1 MIRPRGIRNLVE
13 KITLD
18 QTKTI
23 DERIDE
29 VFNMREQL
37 EVKDDK
43 ERLRNDVD
51 YYDCMIRM
59 IEKEDTDRVEDLA
72 RLQLYALLAETFVEL
87 EDYRHIRILAQEVLE
102 MIRHEDVAWEAMAET
117 LPRII
122 DAVSETVYRH
132 AEYELLLIYLLMAF
146 KTGNLTDE
154 FKGRVRKW
162 MKLHLL
168 LEESDWLDFRLTKEL
183 ERVMADMFTQT
194 ELFKIMLDPKIGH
207 LRTDPVEYSWEW
219 EKIYYD
225 VEAELDRRL
234 ANVPRQMGF
243 CFQYWAMKR
252 ELLME
257 KYGIDWRS
265 PSQMNPRVM
274 FD

>member
-1 MIRPRGIRNLVE
+1 MVRPRGIRNLIE
-13 KITLD
+13 KITFDRL
-18 QTKTI
+18 KTI
-23 DERIDE
+23 DERIDD

-37 EVKDDK
+37 EVKDDR

-51 YYDCMIRM
+51 YYDCLIRM
-59 IEKEDTDRVEDLA
+59 IEDEDTERVEDLA
-72 RLQLYALLAETFVEL
+72 RLQLYALLAETYVEL
-87 EDYRHIRILAQEVLE
+87 EDFRPMHKLAREVLE

-122 DAVSETVYRH
+122 DAVAETVYHH
-132 AEYELLLIYLLMAF
+132 AEYELLLIYILMAF
-146 KTGNLTDE
+146 KTGNLNDE

-183 ERVMADMFTQT
+183 ERAMADMFTQT

-207 LRTDPVEYSWEW
+207 LRTDPVEYTWEW

-225 VEAELDRRL
+225 VEDELDRRL
-234 ANVPRQMGF
+234 ANVSRQMGF

-257 KYGIDWRS
+257 KYGIDWRT

>member
-13 KITLD
+13 KITFD
-18 QTKTI
+18 RSKSI
-23 DERIDE
+23 EERIDM
-29 VFNMREQL
+29 VFDMREQL
-37 EVKDDK
+37 EVKDDR

-59 IEKEDTDRVEDLA
+59 IEDEDTERVEDLA
-72 RLQLYALLAETFVEL
+72 RMQLYALLAETYVEL
-87 EDYRHIRILAQEVLE
+87 EDFRPIYKLAQEVLE

-132 AEYELLLIYLLMAF
+132 AEYELLLIYILMAF

-168 LEESDWLDFRLTKEL
+168 LEESGWLDFRLTKEL
-183 ERVMADMFTQT
+183 ERAMADMFTQT

-243 CFQYWAMKR
+243 CFRYWAMKR

>member
-18 QTKTI
+18 RTKTI

-59 IEKEDTDRVEDLA
+59 IEDEDTERVEDLA

-87 EDYRHIRILAQEVLE
+87 ENYRPIYKLAQEVLE

-122 DAVSETVYRH
+122 DAVSETVYHH
-132 AEYELLLIYLLMAF
+132 AEYELLLIYILMAF

-183 ERVMADMFTQT
+183 ERAMADMFTQT

-207 LRTDPVEYSWEW
+207 LRTDPVEYTWEW

>member
-18 QTKTI
+18 RTKTI

-29 VFNMREQL
+29 VFNMREHM

-59 IEKEDTDRVEDLA
+59 IEDEDKERVEDLA

-122 DAVSETVYRH
+122 DAVAESVYHH
-132 AEYELLLIYLLMAF
+132 AEYELLLIYILMAF

-168 LEESDWLDFRLTKEL
+168 LEESDWFDFRLTKEL
-183 ERVMADMFTQT
+183 ERAMADMFTQT

-207 LRTDPVEYSWEW
+207 LRTDLVEYTWEW

-225 VEAELDRRL
+225 VEDELDRRL

>member
-1 MIRPRGIRNLVE
+1 MVRPRGIRHLIE
-13 KITLD
+13 KITFD
-18 QTKTI
+18 RSKSI
-23 DERIDE
+23 EERIDE

-51 YYDCMIRM
+51 YYNCMIRM
-59 IEKEDTDRVEDLA
+59 IEKEDTERVEDLA

-87 EDYRHIRILAQEVLE
+87 EDYCHIRILAQEVLE
-102 MIRHEDVAWEAMAET
+102 MIRHEDVAWEAMSET

-122 DAVSETVYRH
+122 DAVSETVYHH
-132 AEYELLLIYLLMAF
+132 AEYELLLIYILMAF
-146 KTGNLTDE
+146 KTGNLNDE

-162 MKLHLL
+162 IKLHLL

-183 ERVMADMFTQT
+183 ERALADMFTQT

-207 LRTDPVEYSWEW
+207 LRTDPVEYTWEW

-225 VEAELDRRL
+225 VEDELDRRL

-257 KYGIDWRS
+257 KYGIDWHS

>member
-18 QTKTI
+18 RTKTI

-59 IEKEDTDRVEDLA
+59 IEKEDTERVEDLA

-122 DAVSETVYRH
+122 DAVAETVYHH
-132 AEYELLLIYLLMAF
+132 AEYELLLIYILMAF

-162 MKLHLL
+162 IKLHLL
-168 LEESDWLDFRLTKEL
+168 LEESGWLDFRLTKEL
-183 ERVMADMFTQT
+183 ERAMADMFTQT

-207 LRTDPVEYSWEW
+207 LRTDPVEYTWEW

-225 VEAELDRRL
+225 VEDELDRRL

-243 CFQYWAMKR
+243 CFQYWATKR

>member
-1 MIRPRGIRNLVE
+1 
-13 KITLD
+13 
-18 QTKTI
+18 
-23 DERIDE
+23 
-29 VFNMREQL
+29 MREQL

-59 IEKEDTDRVEDLA
+59 IEKEDTGRVEDLA

-87 EDYRHIRILAQEVLE
+87 EDYRPMHKLAQEVLE

-122 DAVSETVYRH
+122 DAVAETVYRH
-132 AEYELLLIYLLMAF
+132 AEYELLLIYILMAF

-183 ERVMADMFTQT
+183 ERAMADMFTQT

-207 LRTDPVEYSWEW
+207 LRTDPVEYTWEW

-225 VEAELDRRL
+225 VEDELDRRL

-243 CFQYWAMKR
+243 CFQYWSMRR

-257 KYGIDWRS
+257 KYGIDWHS

>member
-1 MIRPRGIRNLVE
+1 MVRPRGIRNLVE

-18 QTKTI
+18 RTKTI

-59 IEKEDTDRVEDLA
+59 IEKEDTERVEDLA

-87 EDYRHIRILAQEVLE
+87 EDYLHIRILAQEVLE

-132 AEYELLLIYLLMAF
+132 AEYELLLIYILMAF

-162 MKLHLL
+162 IKLHLL

-183 ERVMADMFTQT
+183 ERAMADMFTQT

-207 LRTDPVEYSWEW
+207 LRTDPVEYTWEW

-225 VEAELDRRL
+225 VEDELDRRL

>member
-18 QTKTI
+18 RTKTI

-37 EVKDDK
+37 EVKDEK

-59 IEKEDTDRVEDLA
+59 IEDEDKERVEDLA
-72 RLQLYALLAETFVEL
+72 RLQLYALLAETYVEL
-87 EDYRHIRILAQEVLE
+87 EDFCPMHKLAQEVLE
-102 MIRHEDVAWEAMAET
+102 MIRHEDVAWEAMAKT

-122 DAVSETVYRH
+122 DAVSETVYHH

-154 FKGRVRKW
+154 FKGRARKW

-183 ERVMADMFTQT
+183 ERAMADMFTQT

-207 LRTDPVEYSWEW
+207 LRTDPVEYTWEW

>member
-1 MIRPRGIRNLVE
+1 MVRPRGIRHLIE
-13 KITLD
+13 KITFD
-18 QTKTI
+18 RSKSI
-23 DERIDE
+23 EERIDE
-29 VFNMREQL
+29 VFDMRQQL

-59 IEKEDTDRVEDLA
+59 IEDEDTERVEDLA
-72 RLQLYALLAETFVEL
+72 RLQLYALLAETYVEL
-87 EDYRHIRILAQEVLE
+87 EDYRPIYKLAQEVLE
-102 MIRHEDVAWEAMAET
+102 MIRHEDVAWEAMSET

-122 DAVSETVYRH
+122 DAVAETVYHH
-132 AEYELLLIYLLMAF
+132 AEYELLLIYILMAF

-168 LEESDWLDFRLTKEL
+168 PEESDWLDFRLTKEL
-183 ERVMADMFTQT
+183 ERAMADMFTQT

-207 LRTDPVEYSWEW
+207 LRTDPVEYTREW

-225 VEAELDRRL
+225 VEDELDRRV

-243 CFQYWAMKR
+243 CFQYWATKR

>member
-1 MIRPRGIRNLVE
+1 MVFDMRQQ
-13 KITLD
+13 LD
-18 QTKTI
+18 
-23 DERIDE
+23 
-29 VFNMREQL
+29 
-37 EVKDDK
+37 VKDDK

-59 IEKEDTDRVEDLA
+59 IENEDTERVEDLA
-72 RLQLYALLAETFVEL
+72 RLQLYALLAETYTEL
-87 EDYRHIRILAQEVLE
+87 EDYRPIYKLAQEVLE

-122 DAVSETVYRH
+122 DAVAETVYHH
-132 AEYELLLIYLLMAF
+132 AEYEQLLIYILMAF

-183 ERVMADMFTQT
+183 ERAMADMFTQT

-207 LRTDPVEYSWEW
+207 LRTDPVEYTWEW

>member
-1 MIRPRGIRNLVE
+1 MIRPRGIRHLIE
-13 KITLD
+13 KITFD
-18 QTKTI
+18 RSKSI
-23 DERIDE
+23 EERIDE
-29 VFNMREQL
+29 VFDMRQQL
-37 EVKDDK
+37 VFKDEK

-59 IEKEDTDRVEDLA
+59 IEDEDTERVEDLA
-72 RLQLYALLAETFVEL
+72 RLQLYALLAETYVEL
-87 EDYRHIRILAQEVLE
+87 EDYRPMHKLAQEVLE

-122 DAVSETVYRH
+122 DAVAETVYHH
-132 AEYELLLIYLLMAF
+132 AEYELLLIYILMAF

-168 LEESDWLDFRLTKEL
+168 LEESDWLDFRLTNEL
-183 ERVMADMFTQT
+183 ERAMADMFTQT

-207 LRTDPVEYSWEW
+207 LRTDPVEYTWEW

-225 VEAELDRRL
+225 VEDELDRRL

-243 CFQYWAMKR
+243 CFQYWATKR

>member
-18 QTKTI
+18 RTKTI

-59 IEKEDTDRVEDLA
+59 IEKEDTERVEDLA

-87 EDYRHIRILAQEVLE
+87 ENYRPIYKLAQEVLE

-122 DAVSETVYRH
+122 DAVAETVYHH
-132 AEYELLLIYLLMAF
+132 AEYELLLIYMLMAF
-146 KTGNLTDE
+146 KTGNLNDE

-183 ERVMADMFTQT
+183 ERAMADMFTQT

-207 LRTDPVEYSWEW
+207 LRTDPVEYTWEW

>member
-1 MIRPRGIRNLVE
+1 MVRPRGIRNLIE
-13 KITLD
+13 KITFD
-18 QTKTI
+18 QSKTI
-23 DERIDE
+23 DERIDD

-37 EVKDDK
+37 EVKDDR

-51 YYDCMIRM
+51 YYDCLIRM
-59 IEKEDTDRVEDLA
+59 IEDEDTERVEDLA
-72 RLQLYALLAETFVEL
+72 RLQLYALLAETYVEL
-87 EDYRHIRILAQEVLE
+87 EDFRPMHKLAREVLE

-122 DAVSETVYRH
+122 DAVAETVYHH
-132 AEYELLLIYLLMAF
+132 AEYELLLIYILMAF

-183 ERVMADMFTQT
+183 ERAMADMFTQT

-225 VEAELDRRL
+225 VEDELDRRL

>member
-1 MIRPRGIRNLVE
+1 MIRPRRIRNLVE

-18 QTKTI
+18 RTKTI

-59 IEKEDTDRVEDLA
+59 IEKEDTERVEDLA
-72 RLQLYALLAETFVEL
+72 RLQLYALLAETSVEL

-183 ERVMADMFTQT
+183 ERAMADMFTQT

>member
-18 QTKTI
+18 RTKTI

-59 IEKEDTDRVEDLA
+59 IEKEDTERVEDLA

-87 EDYRHIRILAQEVLE
+87 EDYRHIRKLAQEVLE

-122 DAVSETVYRH
+122 DAVSETVYHH
-132 AEYELLLIYLLMAF
+132 AEYELLLIYILMAF

-183 ERVMADMFTQT
+183 ERAMADMFTQT

-234 ANVPRQMGF
+234 VNVPRQMGF

>member
-1 MIRPRGIRNLVE
+1 MVRPRGIRHLIE
-13 KITLD
+13 KITFD
-18 QTKTI
+18 RSKSI
-23 DERIDE
+23 EERIDE
-29 VFNMREQL
+29 VFYMRQQL

-59 IEKEDTDRVEDLA
+59 IEDEDTERVEDLA
-72 RLQLYALLAETFVEL
+72 RLQLYALLAETYVEL
-87 EDYRHIRILAQEVLE
+87 EDYRPIYKLAQEVLE

-122 DAVSETVYRH
+122 DAVAETVYNH
-132 AEYELLLIYLLMAF
+132 AEYELLLIYILMAF

-183 ERVMADMFTQT
+183 ERAMADMFTQT

>member
-18 QTKTI
+18 RTKTI

-29 VFNMREQL
+29 VFDMRQHL
-37 EVKDDK
+37 DVKDEK

-59 IEKEDTDRVEDLA
+59 IEDEDTERVEDLA
-72 RLQLYALLAETFVEL
+72 RLQLYALLAETYVEL
-87 EDYRHIRILAQEVLE
+87 EDFRPMHKLAQEVLE

-122 DAVSETVYRH
+122 DAVSETVYHH
-132 AEYELLLIYLLMAF
+132 AEYELLLIYILMAF

-183 ERVMADMFTQT
+183 ERAMADMFTQT

>member
-1 MIRPRGIRNLVE
+1 MVRPRGIRNLIE
-13 KITLD
+13 KITFD
-18 QTKTI
+18 RSKTI
-23 DERIDE
+23 DERIDD

-37 EVKDDK
+37 EVKDDR
-43 ERLRNDVD
+43 ERLRKDVD
-51 YYDCMIRM
+51 YYDCLIRM
-59 IEKEDTDRVEDLA
+59 IEDEDTERVEDLA
-72 RLQLYALLAETFVEL
+72 RLQLYALLAETYVEL
-87 EDYRHIRILAQEVLE
+87 EDFRPMHKLAHEVLE

-122 DAVSETVYRH
+122 DAVAETVYHH
-132 AEYELLLIYLLMAF
+132 AEYELLLIYILMAF
-146 KTGNLTDE
+146 KTGNLNDE

-207 LRTDPVEYSWEW
+207 LRTDPVEYTWEW

-225 VEAELDRRL
+225 VEDELDRRL

-257 KYGIDWRS
+257 KYGIDWRT

>member
-18 QTKTI
+18 RTKTI

-59 IEKEDTDRVEDLA
+59 IEKEDTERVEDLA

-132 AEYELLLIYLLMAF
+132 AEYELLLIYILTAF

-183 ERVMADMFTQT
+183 ERAMADMFTQT

-243 CFQYWAMKR
+243 CFQYWSMKR

>member
-1 MIRPRGIRNLVE
+1 MIRPRGIRHLIE
-13 KITLD
+13 KITFD
-18 QTKTI
+18 RSKSI
-23 DERIDE
+23 EERIDM
-29 VFNMREQL
+29 VFDMRQHL
-37 EVKDDK
+37 EVKDEK

-59 IEKEDTDRVEDLA
+59 IEDEDTERVEDLA
-72 RLQLYALLAETFVEL
+72 RLQLYTLLAETYVEL
-87 EDYRHIRILAQEVLE
+87 EDYRPVYKLAQEVLE

-122 DAVSETVYRH
+122 DAVAETVYHH
-132 AEYELLLIYLLMAF
+132 AEYELLLIYILMAF

-183 ERVMADMFTQT
+183 ERAMADMFTQT

-207 LRTDPVEYSWEW
+207 LRTDPVEYTWEW

-225 VEAELDRRL
+225 VEDELDRRL

-243 CFQYWAMKR
+243 CFRYWAMKR

>member
-18 QTKTI
+18 RTKTI

-29 VFNMREQL
+29 VFNMRQQL

-59 IEKEDTDRVEDLA
+59 IEDEDTERVEDLA

-87 EDYRHIRILAQEVLE
+87 ENYRPIYKLAQEVLE

-122 DAVSETVYRH
+122 DAVSETVYHH
-132 AEYELLLIYLLMAF
+132 AEYELLLIYILMAF

-183 ERVMADMFTQT
+183 ERAMADMFTQT

-207 LRTDPVEYSWEW
+207 LRTDPVEYTWEW

>member
-1 MIRPRGIRNLVE
+1 
-13 KITLD
+13 
-18 QTKTI
+18 
-23 DERIDE
+23 
-29 VFNMREQL
+29 MREQL

-59 IEKEDTDRVEDLA
+59 IEDEDKERVEDLA

-87 EDYRHIRILAQEVLE
+87 EEYRPMHKLAHEVLE
-102 MIRHEDVAWEAMAET
+102 MIRHEDVAWEAMSET

-122 DAVSETVYRH
+122 DAVSETVYHH
-132 AEYELLLIYLLMAF
+132 AEYELLLIYILMAF
-146 KTGNLTDE
+146 KTGNLNDE

-183 ERVMADMFTQT
+183 ERALADMFTQT

-207 LRTDPVEYSWEW
+207 LRTDPVEYTWKWET
-219 EKIYYD
+219 IYYE
-225 VEAELDRRL
+225 VEDELDRRL

>member
-1 MIRPRGIRNLVE
+1 MVRPRGIRNLIE
-13 KITLD
+13 KITFD
-18 QTKTI
+18 QSKTI
-23 DERIDE
+23 DERIDD

-37 EVKDDK
+37 EVKDDR

-59 IEKEDTDRVEDLA
+59 IEDEDTERVEDLA
-72 RLQLYALLAETFVEL
+72 RLQLYALLAETYTEL
-87 EDYRHIRILAQEVLE
+87 EDYRPIYKLAQEVLE

-122 DAVSETVYRH
+122 DAVAETVYHH
-132 AEYELLLIYLLMAF
+132 AEYELLLIYILMAF

-183 ERVMADMFTQT
+183 ERAMADMFTQT

-207 LRTDPVEYSWEW
+207 LRTDPVEYTREW

-225 VEAELDRRL
+225 VEDELDRRL

-252 ELLME
+252 ELLMV

>member
-1 MIRPRGIRNLVE
+1 MVRPRGIRHLIE
-13 KITLD
+13 KITFD
-18 QTKTI
+18 RSKSI
-23 DERIDE
+23 EERIDE
-29 VFNMREQL
+29 VFDMRQQL

-59 IEKEDTDRVEDLA
+59 IEDEDTERVEDLA
-72 RLQLYALLAETFVEL
+72 RLQLYALLAETYVEL
-87 EDYRHIRILAQEVLE
+87 EDYRPIYKLAQEVLE
-102 MIRHEDVAWEAMAET
+102 MIRHEDVAWEAMSET

-122 DAVSETVYRH
+122 DAVAETVYHH
-132 AEYELLLIYLLMAF
+132 AEYELLLIYILMAF

-183 ERVMADMFTQT
+183 ERAMADMFTQT

>member
-18 QTKTI
+18 RTKTI

-59 IEKEDTDRVEDLA
+59 IEDEDTERVEDLA
-72 RLQLYALLAETFVEL
+72 RLQLYALLAETSVEL

-183 ERVMADMFTQT
+183 ERAMADMFTQT

>member
-1 MIRPRGIRNLVE
+1 MVRPRGIRNLIE
-13 KITLD
+13 KITFD
-18 QTKTI
+18 RSKSI
-23 DERIDE
+23 EERIDE
-29 VFNMREQL
+29 VFDMRQQL

-59 IEKEDTDRVEDLA
+59 IEDEDTERVEDLA
-72 RLQLYALLAETFVEL
+72 RLQLYALLAETYVEL
-87 EDYRHIRILAQEVLE
+87 EDYRPIYKLAQEVLE
-102 MIRHEDVAWEAMAET
+102 MIRHEDVAWEAMSET

-122 DAVSETVYRH
+122 DAVSETVYHH
-132 AEYELLLIYLLMAF
+132 AEYELLLIYILMAF

-154 FKGRVRKW
+154 FKGRVWKW

-183 ERVMADMFTQT
+183 ERAMADMFTQT

>member
-1 MIRPRGIRNLVE
+1 MVRPRGIRNLIE
-13 KITLD
+13 KITFD
-18 QTKTI
+18 RSKTI
-23 DERIDE
+23 DERIDD

-37 EVKDDK
+37 EVKDDR

-59 IEKEDTDRVEDLA
+59 IEDEDTERVEDLA
-72 RLQLYALLAETFVEL
+72 RLQLYALLAETYVEL
-87 EDYRHIRILAQEVLE
+87 EDFRPMHKLAREVLE

-122 DAVSETVYRH
+122 DAVAETVYHH
-132 AEYELLLIYLLMAF
+132 AEYELLLIYILMAF
-146 KTGNLTDE
+146 KTGNLNDE

-207 LRTDPVEYSWEW
+207 LRTDPVEYTWEW

-225 VEAELDRRL
+225 VEDELDRRL

-257 KYGIDWRS
+257 KYGIDWRT

>member
-1 MIRPRGIRNLVE
+1 MVRPRGIRNLIE

-18 QTKTI
+18 RSKSI
-23 DERIDE
+23 EERIDE
-29 VFNMREQL
+29 VFNMRQHL
-37 EVKDDK
+37 EVKDDR

-59 IEKEDTDRVEDLA
+59 IEDEDTERVEDLA
-72 RLQLYALLAETFVEL
+72 RLQLYALLAETYVEL
-87 EDYRHIRILAQEVLE
+87 EDYRPMHKLAQEVLE
-102 MIRHEDVAWEAMAET
+102 IIRHEDVAWEAMSET

-122 DAVSETVYRH
+122 DAVAETVYHH
-132 AEYELLLIYLLMAF
+132 AEYELLLIYILMAF

-183 ERVMADMFTQT
+183 ERAMADMFTQM

-207 LRTDPVEYSWEW
+207 LRTDPVEYTWEW

-225 VEAELDRRL
+225 VEDELDRRL

-243 CFQYWAMKR
+243 CFQYWATKR

>member
-1 MIRPRGIRNLVE
+1 MVRPRGIRHLIE
-13 KITLD
+13 KITFD
-18 QTKTI
+18 RSKSI
-23 DERIDE
+23 EERIDE
-29 VFNMREQL
+29 VFDMRQHL
-37 EVKDDK
+37 DVKDEK

-59 IEKEDTDRVEDLA
+59 IEDEDTERVEDLA
-72 RLQLYALLAETFVEL
+72 RLQLYALLAETYVEM
-87 EDYRHIRILAQEVLE
+87 EDYRPMHKLAQEVLE

-122 DAVSETVYRH
+122 DAVSETVYHH
-132 AEYELLLIYLLMAF
+132 AEYELLLIYILMAF
-146 KTGNLTDE
+146 KTGSLTDE

-183 ERVMADMFTQT
+183 ERAMADMFTQT

-207 LRTDPVEYSWEW
+207 LRTDPVEYTWEW

>member
-1 MIRPRGIRNLVE
+1 MVRPRGIRNLIE
-13 KITLD
+13 KITFD
-18 QTKTI
+18 RSKTV
-23 DERIDE
+23 DERIDD

-37 EVKDDK
+37 EVKDDR

-59 IEKEDTDRVEDLA
+59 IEDEDTERVEDLA
-72 RLQLYALLAETFVEL
+72 RLQLYALLAETYVEL
-87 EDYRHIRILAQEVLE
+87 EDFRPMHKLAREVLE

-122 DAVSETVYRH
+122 DAVAETVYHH
-132 AEYELLLIYLLMAF
+132 AEYELLLIYILMAF

-183 ERVMADMFTQT
+183 ERAMADMFTQT

-207 LRTDPVEYSWEW
+207 LRTDPVEYTWEW

-225 VEAELDRRL
+225 VEDELDRRL

>member
-1 MIRPRGIRNLVE
+1 MVRPRGIRNLIE
-13 KITLD
+13 KITFD
-18 QTKTI
+18 RSKSI
-23 DERIDE
+23 EERIDE
-29 VFNMREQL
+29 VFDMRQHL
-37 EVKDDK
+37 DVKDDK

-59 IEKEDTDRVEDLA
+59 IENEDTERVEDLA
-72 RLQLYALLAETFVEL
+72 RLQLYALLAETYTEL
-87 EDYRHIRILAQEVLE
+87 EDYRPIYKLAQEVLE

-122 DAVSETVYRH
+122 DAVAETVYHH
-132 AEYELLLIYLLMAF
+132 AEYEQLLIYILMAF

-183 ERVMADMFTQT
+183 ERAMADMFTQT

-207 LRTDPVEYSWEW
+207 LRTDPVEYTWEW

>member
-18 QTKTI
+18 RTKTI

-59 IEKEDTDRVEDLA
+59 IEKEDTERVEDLA
-72 RLQLYALLAETFVEL
+72 QLQLYALLAETFVEL

-132 AEYELLLIYLLMAF
+132 AEYELLLIYILMAF

-162 MKLHLL
+162 IKLHLL

-183 ERVMADMFTQT
+183 ERALADMFTQT

-207 LRTDPVEYSWEW
+207 LRTDPVEYTWEW

>member
-18 QTKTI
+18 RTKTI

-43 ERLRNDVD
+43 ERLCNDVD

-72 RLQLYALLAETFVEL
+72 RLQLYALLAETYVEL
-87 EDYRHIRILAQEVLE
+87 EDFCPIHKLAQEVLE
-102 MIRHEDVAWEAMAET
+102 MIRHEDVTWEAMAET

-122 DAVSETVYRH
+122 DAVAETVYHH
-132 AEYELLLIYLLMAF
+132 AEYELLLIYMLMAF
-146 KTGNLTDE
+146 KTGNLNDE

-168 LEESDWLDFRLTKEL
+168 LEESDWLDFRLTKDL
-183 ERVMADMFTQT
+183 ERAMADMFTQT

>member
-1 MIRPRGIRNLVE
+1 MIRPWGIRNLVE

-18 QTKTI
+18 RTKTI

-43 ERLRNDVD
+43 ERLCNDVD

-72 RLQLYALLAETFVEL
+72 RLQLYALLAETYVEL
-87 EDYRHIRILAQEVLE
+87 EDFCPIHKLAQEVLE
-102 MIRHEDVAWEAMAET
+102 MIRHEDVTWEAMAET

-122 DAVSETVYRH
+122 DAVAETVYHH
-132 AEYELLLIYLLMAF
+132 AEYELLLIYILMAF

-207 LRTDPVEYSWEW
+207 LRTDPVEYTWEW

-225 VEAELDRRL
+225 VEDELDRRL

-257 KYGIDWRS
+257 KYGIDWRT

>member
-1 MIRPRGIRNLVE
+1 MVRPRGIRHLIE
-13 KITLD
+13 KITFPRSNSIKDRTDEAFDTRQPLD
-18 QTKTI
+18 
-23 DERIDE
+23 
-29 VFNMREQL
+29 
-37 EVKDDK
+37 VKDEK

-59 IEKEDTDRVEDLA
+59 IEDEDTERVEDLA
-72 RLQLYALLAETFVEL
+72 RLQLYALLAETYVEL
-87 EDYRHIRILAQEVLE
+87 EDYRPIYKLAQEVLE
-102 MIRHEDVAWEAMAET
+102 MIRHEDVAWEAMSET

-122 DAVSETVYRH
+122 DAVSETVYHH
-132 AEYELLLIYLLMAF
+132 AEYELLLIYILMAF

-183 ERVMADMFTQT
+183 ERAMADMFTQT
-194 ELFKIMLDPKIGH
+194 ELFKMMLDPKIGH

>member
-18 QTKTI
+18 RTKTI

-59 IEKEDTDRVEDLA
+59 IEKEDTERVEDLA

-87 EDYRHIRILAQEVLE
+87 EDYRHIRKLAQEVLE

-183 ERVMADMFTQT
+183 ERAMADMFTQT

-207 LRTDPVEYSWEW
+207 LRTDPVEYTWEW

>member
-1 MIRPRGIRNLVE
+1 MVRPRGIRHLIE
-13 KITLD
+13 KITFD
-18 QTKTI
+18 RSKSI
-23 DERIDE
+23 EERIDE
-29 VFNMREQL
+29 VFDMRQQL

-59 IEKEDTDRVEDLA
+59 IEDEDTERVEDLA
-72 RLQLYALLAETFVEL
+72 RLQLYALLAETYVEL
-87 EDYRHIRILAQEVLE
+87 EDYRPIYKLAQEVLE
-102 MIRHEDVAWEAMAET
+102 MIRHEDVAWEAMSET

-122 DAVSETVYRH
+122 DAVAETVYHH
-132 AEYELLLIYLLMAF
+132 AEYELLLIYILMAF

-183 ERVMADMFTQT
+183 ERAMADMFTQT

-207 LRTDPVEYSWEW
+207 LRTDPVEYTREW

-225 VEAELDRRL
+225 VEDELDRRV

-243 CFQYWAMKR
+243 CFQYWATKR
-252 ELLME
+252 EFLME

>member
-18 QTKTI
+18 RTKTI

-59 IEKEDTDRVEDLA
+59 IEKEDTERVEDLA
-72 RLQLYALLAETFVEL
+72 RLQLYALLAETYVEL
-87 EDYRHIRILAQEVLE
+87 EDYRPMHKLAQEVLE

-132 AEYELLLIYLLMAF
+132 AEYELLLIYILMAF

-168 LEESDWLDFRLTKEL
+168 LEESGWLDFRLTKEL
-183 ERVMADMFTQT
+183 ERAMADMFTQT

-207 LRTDPVEYSWEW
+207 LRTDPVEYTWEW

-225 VEAELDRRL
+225 VEDELDRRL

>member
-18 QTKTI
+18 RTKTI

-72 RLQLYALLAETFVEL
+72 RLQLYALLAETSVEL
-87 EDYRHIRILAQEVLE
+87 EDYRHIRKLAQEVLE

-132 AEYELLLIYLLMAF
+132 AEYELLLIYILMAF

-162 MKLHLL
+162 IKLHLL

-183 ERVMADMFTQT
+183 ERALADMFTQT

-225 VEAELDRRL
+225 VEDELDRRL